1 MNDNSKDIVW
11 VDFDSLE
18 NFMVDVFKG
27 IGVPEEDARICA
39 DVLIT
44 SDKRGIDSHGIG
56 RLKTI
61 YYDRIKS
68 GIQSPKTDIEIVK
81 DGPTTAVIDGH
92 NGMGQVIAKKS
103 MALAIEKAKKMG
115 LGMIAVRNS
124 THYGIAGYYV
134 LMAIEA
140 GMIGIS
146 GTNARPSIAPTFGVE
161 NMLGTNPLTF
171 GMPSD
176 EKFPFVLDCA
186 TSITQRGK
194 IEFYDRV
201 EKEIPPGWVIGEDGK
216 TRTDTHQILQDLKTG
231 KAALAPLGGIGEET
245 AGYKGYGYAAVV
257 EILSAA
263 LQNGKYL
270 KMLSGVEDGKPVPI
284 NLGHFFIAINI
295 SSFIDLKSFK
305 KISGDILRSLRFSKK
320 APEAERIYTAGEKE
334 YLAWLERK
342 DKGVPINQ
350 NLQQQIITLKGELG
364 LTKYKFP
371 FEK

>member
-1 MNDNSKDIVW
+1 MNNNSKDIVW
-11 VDFDSLE
+11 LDFDSLE

-27 IGVPEEDARICA
+27 VGVTEEDARICA

-44 SDKRGIDSHGIG
+44 ADKRGIDSHGIG
-56 RLKTI
+56 RLKPI
-61 YYDRIKS
+61 YYDRIKA
-68 GIQSPKTDIEIVK
+68 GIQSPKTNIEIVK

-115 LGMIAVRNS
+115 LGMVAVRNS
-124 THYGIAGYYV
+124 THYGIAGYYA
-134 LMAIEA
+134 LMAIQE
-140 GMIGIS
+140 GMIGIT
-146 GTNARPSIAPTFGVE
+146 GTNARPSIAPTFGIE

-171 GMPSD
+171 GIPSD
-176 EKFPFVLDCA
+176 EEFPFVLDCA

-194 IEFYDRV
+194 IEFYDRA
-201 EKEIPPGWVIGEDGK
+201 EKEIPPGWVIGQDGK
-216 TRTDTHQILQDLKTG
+216 TRIDTHQILQDLKTG

-305 KISGDILRSLRFSKK
+305 KISGDILHSLRFSKK
-320 APEAERIYTAGEKE
+320 APGAERIYTAGEKE

-342 DKGVPINQ
+342 DKGAPINK
-350 NLQQQIITLKGELG
+350 NLQKQIIALKKELN